1 MAVRC
6 MVFIALLSLTFLS
19 FGQPPLARYAE
30 QAAEQLAKAV
40 GEQKVKLAF
49 GAFSVQKDG
58 VELPSPMMAVFQSF
72 LADALQRS
80 GKFIL
85 LQADEA
91 KLKELVKEW
100 KLAESGLTAEQ
111 KQRLGKL
118 FGADAIL
125 FGTAMET
132 QHRVVIRLELTDVET
147 RAVTTVTVSVVKDEL
162 NGAALYPKT
171 TESLQQALDELRK
184 PTTTLPLKVKVNPER
199 LNGVYYEGE
208 EVRIYLWA
216 NQPCYLWLFYVDA
229 SGRWQLLLPNPYR
242 RDNFFQFSNDPILF
256 PSEKEPFRFLVVPPF
271 GTEMF
276 LVYASTAPLPTEEV
290 ERLLRQRGQKEGMR
304 GIVQGMRGLLIA
316 PHPSQKPVF
325 FDEDYC
331 TIITLQK

>member
-58 VELPSPMMAVFQSF
+58 IELPSPMMAVFQSF

-132 QHRVVIRLELTDVET
+132 H
-147 RAVTTVTVSVVKDEL
+147 
-162 NGAALYPKT
+162 
-171 TESLQQALDELRK
+171 
-184 PTTTLPLKVKVNPER
+184 LPLKVKVNPER
-199 LNGVYYEGE
+199 SNGVYYEGE